1 MLYEVNL
8 AKVAKRAFVNDAFCR
23 FYLSFVATGIVELA
37 PIYCCCCC
45 AAADNRFLVVES
57 RFRTQ
62 AISHEVHDCIVE
74 NLTPEMEE
82 APLLLATMLSQGSSE
97 REACD
102 VIDY

>member
-1 MLYEVNL
+1 MMPS
-8 AKVAKRAFVNDAFCR
+8 VASISASLRLVSSN
-23 FYLSFVATGIVELA
+23 SHQSTVAVA
-37 PIYCCCCC
+37 V
-45 AAADNRFLVVES
+45 ADCNRFLVVES

-97 REACD
+97 RAS
-102 VIDY
+102 VKLVT